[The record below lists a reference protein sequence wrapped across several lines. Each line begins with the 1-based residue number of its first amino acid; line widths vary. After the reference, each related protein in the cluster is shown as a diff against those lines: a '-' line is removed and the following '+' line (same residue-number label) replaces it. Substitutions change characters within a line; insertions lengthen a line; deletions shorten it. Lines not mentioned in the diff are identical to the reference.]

1 MTFGVGRNAAH
12 HASSGNHDRRGLG
25 DVKTLTVR
33 EYLARSLWGRLCYR
47 LCRHPIVMFG
57 IGPAYLFVVQQR
69 LPVGMLRGDGWPG
82 MRVTKVH
89 RVFSGEKERMAPWRE
104 GRLLTQS
111 RAPRPGSGRPTPAD
125 Y

>member
-33 EYLARSLWGRLCYR
+33 EYLARSGRLCYR
-47 LCRHPIVMFG
+47 LYRHPIVMFG

-82 MRVTKVH
+82 MRVTRVH
-89 RVFSGEKERMAPWRE
+89 RAFSDGGE
-104 GRLLTQS
+104 GCLLTQS
-111 RAPRPGSGRPTPAD
+111 RAPRLGSGRPTPAD